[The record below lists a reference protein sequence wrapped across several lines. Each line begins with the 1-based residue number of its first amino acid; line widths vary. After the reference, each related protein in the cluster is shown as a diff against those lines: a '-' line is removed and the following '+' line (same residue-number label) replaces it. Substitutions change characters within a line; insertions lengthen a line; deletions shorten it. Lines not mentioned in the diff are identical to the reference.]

1 MSSAVLT
8 PVVCQNEMAGPTV
21 IAADI
26 KGGYEVRFDGK
37 GDPSGGDV
45 QRIPPE
51 VVATVQFANAI
62 GKGILTVSEG
72 KDNPLVAK
80 AMERQNDAFWARAKQ
95 DHDEALASLDA
106 PAENDMIVVACIGPG
121 TRPETS
127 CGDEIPV
134 RAREAGQLPPLCTRH
149 TGLADRCVK
158 RGREP
163 WKLETA

>member
-1 MSSAVLT
+1 MSNGVLT
-8 PVVCQNEMAGPTV
+8 PVVCQNMMPGPTV

-26 KGGYEVRFDGK
+26 KGTYEVRFDGK

-62 GKGILTVSEG
+62 AKGILRVEEG
-72 KDNPLVAK
+72 AENEVVAK
-80 AMERQNDAFWARAKQ
+80 ALERQTDAFWGRAKTER
-95 DHDEALASLDA
+95 DEALATLDA
-106 PAENDMIVVACIGPG
+106 PAENDMIAVACIGPG
-121 TRPETS
+121 TRTGAS
-127 CGDEIPV
+127 CDEQIPV
-134 RAREAGQLPPLCTRH
+134 RAREAGSIPPLCQRH
-149 TGLADRCVK
+149 AGLADQCVK

>member
-1 MSSAVLT
+1 MSNVLT
-8 PVVCQNEMAGPTV
+8 PVVCQNMMAGPTV

-26 KGGYEVRFDGK
+26 KGTYEARFDGK

-62 GKGILTVSEG
+62 AKGILTVVEG
-72 KDNPLVAK
+72 EDNEVVAK
-80 AMERQNDAFWARAKQ
+80 ALERQNDAFWGRAKQ
-95 DHDEALASLDA
+95 DKDAALAVLDT
-106 PAENDMIVVACIGPG
+106 PAENDMIAVSCIGPG
-121 TRPETS
+121 TRPGSS
-127 CGDEIPV
+127 CDEQIPV
-134 RAREAGQLPPLCTRH
+134 RARETGTVPPLCTRH
-149 TGLADRCVK
+149 AGLADQCIK

>member
-1 MSSAVLT
+1 MNSAVLT

-26 KGGYEVRFDGK
+26 KGTYEVRFDGK

-51 VVATVQFANAI
+51 VVSTVQFANAI
-62 GKGILTVSEG
+62 AKGILTVSEG
-72 KDNPLVAK
+72 EENPLVAK

-95 DHDEALASLDA
+95 DRDDALATLDQ
-106 PAENDMIVVACIGPG
+106 PAENDMIAVSCIGPG
-121 TRPETS
+121 TRPGAS
-127 CGDEIPV
+127 CDEQIPV
-134 RAREAGQLPPLCTRH
+134 RAREAGSVPPLCTRH
-149 TGLADRCVK
+149 AGMADQCVK